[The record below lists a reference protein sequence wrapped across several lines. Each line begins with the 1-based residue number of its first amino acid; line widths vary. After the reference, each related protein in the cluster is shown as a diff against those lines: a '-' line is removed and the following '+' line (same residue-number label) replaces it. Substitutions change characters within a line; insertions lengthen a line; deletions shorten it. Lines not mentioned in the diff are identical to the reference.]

1 MAESKEIYDVNAKWD
16 AYLDVGV
23 RRFVY
28 SSATGLLAGFLLF
41 RRLFKLFLP
50 SFLPSFLYIYST
62 IHID

>member
-41 RRLFKLFLP
+41 RQFPIQTLP
-50 SFLPSFLYIYST
+50 SFLPLYILYY
-62 IHID
+62 